1 MPTAPTPPN
10 AKPATTRR
18 NAKPAT
24 ARSANNVGQVAAALR
39 VSVGLLVRRMR
50 QIPVEGELTLSET
63 SALARL
69 DRGGPTTPGALAKQ
83 EQISPQS
90 MGATLAALEA
100 RGLIERAPDPDDGRR
115 AVMSIT
121 DAGLALLR
129 SRRNAKVQQLA
140 RALSTD
146 FTPDELDQ
154 LAAVA
159 PLLERLAQSI

>member
-1 MPTAPTPPN
+1 MIMPAP
-10 AKPATTRR
+10 A
-18 NAKPAT
+18 PAT
-24 ARSANNVGQVAAALR
+24 ANNVDQIAAALR

-83 EQISPQS
+83 EQISPPLT
-90 MGATLAALEA
+90 GATLAAPKP
-100 RGLIERAPDPDDGRR
+100 RGLIERAPDPADGRR

-140 RALSTD
+140 RALATE
-146 FTPDELDQ
+146 FTPAEVDQ
-154 LAAVA
+154 LAAIT
-159 PLLERLAQSI
+159 PLLERLAQNI

>member
-1 MPTAPTPPN
+1 VPAP
-10 AKPATTRR
+10 AASPAPDT
-18 NAKPAT
+18 
-24 ARSANNVGQVAAALR
+24 NVDQVAAALR
-39 VSVGLLVRRMR
+39 VSVGLLVRGMR

-90 MGATLAALEA
+90 MGATLAALQA
-100 RGLIERAPDPDDGRR
+100 RGLIQRAPDPDGGRR

-140 RALSTD
+140 RALSAD
-146 FTPDELDQ
+146 FSRAELDQ

>member
-1 MPTAPTPPN
+1 VPARTA
-10 AKPATTRR
+10 AT
-18 NAKPAT
+18 
-24 ARSANNVGQVAAALR
+24 ANNVDQVAAALR
-39 VSVGLLVRRMR
+39 VSIGLLVRRMR

-90 MGATLAALEA
+90 MGATLAALQS
-100 RGLIERAPDPDDGRR
+100 RGLIERAPDPEDGRR

-121 DAGLALLR
+121 GAGVALLR

-140 RALSTD
+140 LALSAD
-146 FTPDELDQ
+146 FTAAELDQ

>member
-1 MPTAPTPPN
+1 MNMSAPAPTAPT
-10 AKPATTRR
+10 AE
-18 NAKPAT
+18 T
-24 ARSANNVGQVAAALR
+24 ASNVDQLAAALR
-39 VSVGLLVRRMR
+39 VSIGLLVRRMR

-69 DRGGPTTPGALAKQ
+69 DRGGSTTPGALAKQ

-90 MGATLAALEA
+90 MGATLGALEA

-115 AVMSIT
+115 AVMYIT
-121 DAGLALLR
+121 DAGLELLR

-140 RALSTD
+140 RALSAE
-146 FTPDELDQ
+146 FSPDELDQ

>member
-1 MPTAPTPPN
+1 MPAS
-10 AKPATTRR
+10 AATR
-18 NAKPAT
+18 AT
-24 ARSANNVGQVAAALR
+24 ATGDRVDQLAAALR
-39 VSVGLLVRRMR
+39 VSIGLLVRRMR

-90 MGATLAALEA
+90 MGATLGALEA
-100 RGLIERAPDPDDGRR
+100 RGLIERAPDPADGRR

-121 DAGLALLR
+121 EAGLALLR

-140 RALSTD
+140 RALSAE
-146 FTPDELDQ
+146 FTPAELDQ

>member
-1 MPTAPTPPN
+1 MPSPD
-10 AKPATTRR
+10 PA
-18 NAKPAT
+18 AT
-24 ARSANNVGQVAAALR
+24 GSAAATNVDQLAAALR
-39 VSVGLLVRRMR
+39 VS
-50 QIPVEGELTLSET
+50 IPVEGELTLSET

-100 RGLIERAPDPDDGRR
+100 RGLIERAVDPDDGRR

-121 DAGLALLR
+121 AAGLSLLR

-140 RALSTD
+140 RALSVE
-146 FTPDELDQ
+146 FTAAEREQ